1 MRQLAPC
8 ALGPQ
13 HRGSD
18 VSVLWLTLRLG
29 SGIVIG
35 HAGFSGCRESLHCK
49 VLRGAGLSGGLYR
62 WLVFAISLQRTAQA
76 ERAEQA
82 PYDAYSGAG
91 SRCCADPIGMQTARS
106 P

>member
-1 MRQLAPC
+1 M
-8 ALGPQ
+8 
-13 HRGSD
+13 
-18 VSVLWLTLRLG
+18 LWLTLRLG

-49 VLRGAGLSGGLYR
+49 VMRGAGLSGGLYR

-76 ERAEQA
+76 EQAEQAEQA
-82 PYDAYSGAG
+82 PHDAYSGAG